1 MAKKFYID
9 KVIQSQYANSTHIK
23 NIVYN
28 FWDKINPESDIN
40 LIYDK
45 VVNLDTAEGY
55 GLDVWGRIVGF
66 PRQFIS
72 VEEETK
78 YFGFKELEGSYN
90 SRLETFNNAPFYQTV
105 NGRVQLSDEGYRFYI
120 LIKAF
125 INISDSSLYFLN
137 QIISRLFK
145 DKKIEIIH
153 TDTMELR
160 LVIQDMIPDVAK
172 NALLSLNWLPAGVNL
187 DIYQVITPTF
197 GFDGSELNPFD
208 QGTFVYDVPH
218 GAI

>member
-1 MAKKFYID
+1 MAKEFYID

-23 NIVYN
+23 NVIYN

-66 PRQFIS
+66 PRQFIE
-72 VEEETK
+72 VEEDTK
-78 YFGFKELEGSYN
+78 YLGFKELEGSYN
-90 SRLETFNNAPFYQTV
+90 SRLETFNNAPFYQSI
-105 NGRVQLSDEGYRFYI
+105 NGKVQLSDEGYRFYI
-120 LIKAF
+120 LIKAL
-125 INISDSSLYFLN
+125 INISDSSLYYLN
-137 QIISRLFK
+137 KIISRLFE
-145 DKKIEIIH
+145 DKKIQIIH

-160 LVIQDMIPDVAK
+160 LVIQDTIPEVAK

-208 QGTFVYDVPH
+208 QGSFTFDIIH
-218 GAI
+218 RTI

>member
-1 MAKKFYID
+1 MAKEFYID

-23 NIVYN
+23 NVIYN
-28 FWDKINPESDIN
+28 FWDKINPESDIKV
-40 LIYDK
+40 IYDK

-55 GLDVWGRIVGF
+55 GLDVWGRIVGL
-66 PRQFIS
+66 PRQFIE
-72 VEEETK
+72 VEEDTK

-90 SRLETFNNAPFYQTV
+90 SRLETFNNAPFYQSI
-105 NGRVQLSDEGYRFYI
+105 NGKVQLSDEGYRFYI
-120 LIKAF
+120 LIKAL
-125 INISDSSLYFLN
+125 INICDSSLYCLN
-137 QIISRLFK
+137 KIISRLFE
-145 DKKIEIIH
+145 DEKIQIIH

-160 LVIQDMIPDVAK
+160 LVIQDTIPDVAK

-208 QGTFVYDVPH
+208 QGSFTFDIIH
-218 GAI
+218 RTI